1 MAGNISLLFLFFFYN
16 KCRRFDLNLNY
27 LRTITQKESRWTSTG
42 TKLPNEP
49 HRSGQ
54 PELPFNYE
62 INLPLYQ
69 FNRTQNL
76 NSNVINSD
84 NKRAK
89 LHNVKATFPSLTIEP
104 NKLKEIR
111 KCWCTGVT
119 NQKKTNK
126 QTNQKERK
134 RGGSRMEKKINP
146 DSKWRTTKKNYQVL
160 ENHRAQHSPRTAAN
174 CSSIYKFL
182 SLLIYSMCPSIMWSA
197 FCIGF

>member
-1 MAGNISLLFLFFFYN
+1 MAGNISLLSLFFYN

-27 LRTITQKESRWTSTG
+27 LRTITQRESRWTSKG
-42 TKLPNEP
+42 TKLHNKP
-49 HRSGQ
+49 HWSEQ

-62 INLPLYQ
+62 ITLSLYK

-126 QTNQKERK
+126 QTNESK
-134 RGGSRMEKKINP
+134 REKKGRFENG
-146 DSKWRTTKKNYQVL
+146 KKNQ
-160 ENHRAQHSPRTAAN
+160 P
-174 CSSIYKFL
+174 
-182 SLLIYSMCPSIMWSA
+182 
-197 FCIGF
+197 GF

>member
-1 MAGNISLLFLFFFYN
+1 MAGNISLLSLFFYN

-27 LRTITQKESRWTSTG
+27 LRTITQRESRWTSKG
-42 TKLPNEP
+42 TKLHNKP
-49 HRSGQ
+49 HWSEQ

-62 INLPLYQ
+62 INLPLYK

-89 LHNVKATFPSLTIEP
+89 LHYLKATFPSLTIEP

-111 KCWCTGVT
+111 KCWCTGVHK
-119 NQKKTNK
+119 QKKNEST
-126 QTNQKERK
+126 R
-134 RGGSRMEKKINP
+134 EKKGSSRIEKKVNP

-174 CSSIYKFL
+174 CSCIYKFL

-197 FCIGF
+197 FRIGF

>member
-1 MAGNISLLFLFFFYN
+1 MAGNISLLSLFFNN

-42 TKLPNEP
+42 TKLHNEP
-49 HRSGQ
+49 HRSEQ

-76 NSNVINSD
+76 NNNVINSD

-89 LHNVKATFPSLTIEP
+89 LHYVKATFPSLTIEP

-111 KCWCTGVT
+111 KCWCTGVHQQQ
-119 NQKKTNK
+119 QKKNESTREK
-126 QTNQKERK
+126 K
-134 RGGSRMEKKINP
+134 GSSRMEKKSTRILSDELPKKIIKFWRIIERNIALVQRQTVPAYINF
-146 DSKWRTTKKNYQVL
+146 YL
-160 ENHRAQHSPRTAAN
+160 CLFTACALPL
-174 CSSIYKFL
+174 CEVRF
-182 SLLIYSMCPSIMWSA
+182 A
-197 FCIGF
+197 